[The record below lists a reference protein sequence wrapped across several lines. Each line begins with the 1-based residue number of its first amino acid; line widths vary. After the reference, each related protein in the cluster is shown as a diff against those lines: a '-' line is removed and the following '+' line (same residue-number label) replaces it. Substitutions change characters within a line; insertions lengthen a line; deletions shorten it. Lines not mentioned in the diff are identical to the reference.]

1 MTVADPDPGAGRA
14 AAPPGVP
21 CCRGRPAEAAAGV
34 VGAGGGDG
42 AEGGPASQA
51 QTRDQSSA
59 ENLAVSPGCQRTSS
73 AAVAAVVVAAAA
85 VVVVQSELQVPHL
98 IQLILFHCQLNR
110 TNSPEAFYV
119 IYEYQARLSLD
130 DNYLDA
136 WLAWQIV

>member
-1 MTVADPDPGAGRA
+1 MTVAGPDQGAGRA

-34 VGAGGGDG
+34 VGAGGEDG
-42 AEGGPASQA
+42 AEGEPASQA

-59 ENLAVSPGCQRTSS
+59 ENPAVSPSSQRTSS
-73 AAVAAVVVAAAA
+73 AAAAVAVAAVVVAAGAV

-110 TNSPEAFYV
+110 TNS
-119 IYEYQARLSLD
+119 QS
-130 DNYLDA
+130 
-136 WLAWQIV
+136 